1 MDTFSLAKGHLRT
14 VLNLTSRKTPL
25 IMNKITKVLVPFDFS
40 PVSENALQYAI
51 HLIKR
56 EPTKEVQLL
65 HVTEDTPSKT
75 QQEDMDARIQ
85 AIIERYRSQTDA
97 QLSATFATGTLSPEI
112 IAAQKRLGADV
123 IIMGTIGSSDPEGE
137 EATNSAQLVLEA
149 DCPVIVVPAGSEHF
163 DVKKIAL
170 AIGKNEVDDPN
181 ALDVLLVIAR
191 NFDAKIHVLTIYDEG
206 DPDVYA
212 STPNEE
218 ALRYHL
224 ERYYD
229 RDAFV
234 ISSNIMDAIFDY
246 VKEHDIDMLAI
257 IPRNHA
263 KQQPSSGRLTKLV
276 ALQTSVPLL
285 AID

>member
-1 MDTFSLAKGHLRT
+1 
-14 VLNLTSRKTPL
+14 
-25 IMNKITKVLVPFDFS
+25 MNKITRVLVPFDFS
-40 PVSENALQYAI
+40 PVSENALRYTL
-51 HLIKR
+51 HLIEK
-56 EPTKEVQLL
+56 EPTKEVHLL
-65 HVTEDTPSKT
+65 HVTDEVPSKT
-75 QQEDMDARIQ
+75 QQADLDSRLQ
-85 AIIERYRSQTDA
+85 AIVERYRSETDA
-97 QLSATFATGTLSPEI
+97 RLHASFATGLLSQEI
-112 IAAQKRLGADV
+112 ISAQHSMNADV
-123 IIMGTIGSSDPEGE
+123 IVMGTIGSSDPTGV
-137 EATNSAQLVLEA
+137 EASNSAQLVLEA

-163 DVKKIAL
+163 DIRKIAL
-170 AIGKNEVDDPN
+170 AIGKNEVDDPK

-191 NFDAKIHVLTIYDEG
+191 NFDAKVHVLTIYDEG
-206 DPDVYA
+206 DPDIYA
-212 STPNEE
+212 NTPNEE

-246 VKEHDIDMLAI
+246 VKQHDIDMLAI

-263 KQQPSSGRLTKLV
+263 KHEPSSGRLTKLV

>member
-1 MDTFSLAKGHLRT
+1 
-14 VLNLTSRKTPL
+14 
-25 IMNKITKVLVPFDFS
+25 MNKITKVLVPFDFS
-40 PVSENALQYAI
+40 SVSENALQYAL
-51 HLIKR
+51 HLVKR
-56 EPTKEVQLL
+56 EPTEEVQLL
-65 HVTEDTPSKT
+65 HVTAEPPTKT
-75 QQEDMDARIQ
+75 QREDLEARIQ
-85 AIIERYRSQTDA
+85 AIIERYRSRTDA
-97 QLSATFATGTLSPEI
+97 RLTAAFATGPLSPEI
-112 IAAQKRLGADV
+112 IAAQQRLGADV
-123 IIMGTIGSSDPEGE
+123 IVMGTIGSADPQGE
-137 EATNSAQLVLEA
+137 EASNSAQLVLDA
-149 DCPVIVVPAGSEHF
+149 DCPVIVVPAGTEHF

-170 AIGKNEVDDPN
+170 AIGKNEVDDPD

-218 ALRYHL
+218 ELRYHL

-263 KQQPSSGRLTKLV
+263 KHQPSTGRLTKLV